1 MKGESSQGQ
10 LGREVEGQVVGGCG
24 EEVGV
29 GRGVDG
35 GVGGP
40 FNFRN
45 SKPSGKMSSFGLMLT
60 RQTNVRKEV
69 LF

>member
-10 LGREVEGQVVGGCG
+10 LGRESEGQVVGGCG

-40 FNFRN
+40 FTFRN
-45 SKPSGKMSSFGLMLT
+45 SKPSGKMSLG
-60 RQTNVRKEV
+60 
-69 LF
+69 